1 MYFKSYKRF
10 LWRVFKKREEKTT
23 VEIKVFLNVIDVP
36 KLSEDQVKLC
46 EEDLTEKDL
55 YKSLRSMQNDKSPG
69 NDGLTKEFYET
80 FWNDLIEIFVNSV
93 REAKVIGHLRRA
105 SVDSKIISKA
115 LSEKLTEVL
124 PDLISS
130 QQMAY
135 VKNRHIGESGKLISD
150 IIEMTKIRKI
160 GFLVTMDIEKAFDS
174 LDHNFL
180 ISTLEKYGFGQNF
193 ILWIKILLNDQESCV
208 INGGKTTKYFM
219 LGRGAR
225 QGDPI
230 SAFLF
235 ILALEIL
242 FLLIKTKPEIAGL
255 TIFDHCYLYSA
266 YADDTTFFLKDTI
279 SIKNMVDTFHLF
291 SEFSGLKPNLSKC
304 EITGIGVLKGV
315 QVAVCG
321 MRCVD
326 LKNDTLKILGTHFS
340 YNEKLKEE
348 KNFDATVTNIQWVLK
363 IWKMRNLK
371 LEGKIV
377 IFKTLAI
384 SKVVSNH
391 W

>member
-1 MYFKSYKRF
+1 MSQ
-10 LWRVFKKREEKTT
+10 
-23 VEIKVFLNVIDVP
+23 

-55 YKSLRSMQNDKSPG
+55 YKSLRSMQNDKSHG

-80 FWNDLIEIFVNSV
+80 FWDDLKEIFVNSV
-93 REAKVIGHLRRA
+93 REAKEIGHLSTSQRQAIIKLIEKKDRDKRFIKNWRPI
-105 SVDSKIISKA
+105 SLLNVDSKIISKA
-115 LSEKLTEVL
+115 LSEKLKKVL

-130 QQMAY
+130 QQTAY
-135 VKNRHIGESGKLISD
+135 VKNRHIGESGRLISD
-150 IIEMTKIRKI
+150 IIEITKIRKI
-160 GFLVTMDIEKAFDS
+160 GGFLVTMDIEKAFDS

-242 FLLIKTKPEIAGL
+242 FLLIKTKSEIAGL
-255 TIFDHCYLYSA
+255 TIFDHCFLYSA
-266 YADDTTFFLKDTI
+266 YADDTTFLLKDTI
-279 SIKNMVDTFHLF
+279 SIKNMVNTFHLF

-304 EITGIGVLKGV
+304 EITGIGVLKRFKWQSV
-315 QVAVCG
+315 VC
-321 MRCVD
+321 
-326 LKNDTLKILGTHFS
+326 
-340 YNEKLKEE
+340 
-348 KNFDATVTNIQWVLK
+348 
-363 IWKMRNLK
+363 
-371 LEGKIV
+371 
-377 IFKTLAI
+377 
-384 SKVVSNH
+384 VV
-391 W
+391 